1 MESINLE
8 LKTSKKRLCING
20 DENKILEFN
29 PENIETRK
37 KFYNASK
44 KIFEKQRELDVILE
58 KLGEEAKVEEMFEIE
73 EQTFNFMKEII
84 DEIFGEGVTD
94 MITDGEKNIFA
105 ITNFAVAI
113 APYFKDVAEKQ
124 KNKYTNTLKDVGII

>member
-113 APYFKDVAEKQ
+113 APYFKDFAEKQ